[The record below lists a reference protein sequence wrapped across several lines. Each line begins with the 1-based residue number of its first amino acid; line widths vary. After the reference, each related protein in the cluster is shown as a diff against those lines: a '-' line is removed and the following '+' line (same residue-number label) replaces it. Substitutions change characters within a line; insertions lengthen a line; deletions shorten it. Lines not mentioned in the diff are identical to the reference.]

1 MKTENSRSRKLIFMV
16 ISCAFIACAM
26 LMTFVACDNKEIDDS
41 NDGVKPAR
49 TNHLSYELI
58 KNEYAIDE
66 EVTVKLAYGTCMM
79 KEGVERYILD
89 SAMEDTSVELF
100 ALNEDDDVSQSW
112 KENPTKTLILKIE
125 DFYRENYPY
134 PSETV
139 EVETTE
145 VAIPKT
151 LFVGNKGKIELVMD
165 AYGDCCCA
173 FIYYQ
178 IKDGKICLSK
188 EAERNGDRDVIIVY
202 REDVEK

>member
-125 DFYRENYPY
+125 DFYWENYPY

-139 EVETTE
+139 KAKTAE

-151 LFVGNKGKIELVMD
+151 LFVGNKGKIGLVID
-165 AYGDCCCA
+165 AFCGESCYA
-173 FIYYQ
+173 LVYYQ

-188 EAERNGDRDVIIVY
+188 EPEKTDVIIVY

>member
-66 EVTVKLAYGTCMM
+66 EVTVKLAYGTCMSREM
-79 KEGVERYILD
+79 IERNCQLR
-89 SAMEDTSVELF
+89 EDTSVEVF
-100 ALNEDDDVSQSW
+100 AYRNDWNSVSQSW
-112 KENPTKTLILKIE
+112 EENPTKTLILTIE
-125 DFYRENYPY
+125 DFFFENYPY

-139 EVETTE
+139 KAKTAE

-151 LFVGNKGKIELVMD
+151 LFVGNKGEIGLVID
-165 AYGDCCCA
+165 AFCGESCYA
-173 FIYYQ
+173 LVYYQ

-188 EAERNGDRDVIIVY
+188 EPEKTDVIIVY

>member
-66 EVTVKLAYGTCMM
+66 EVTVKLAYGTCMSREM
-79 KEGVERYILD
+79 IERNCQLR
-89 SAMEDTSVELF
+89 EDTSVEVF
-100 ALNEDDDVSQSW
+100 AYRNDWNSVSQSW
-112 KENPTKTLILKIE
+112 EENPTKTLILTIE
-125 DFYRENYPY
+125 DFFFENYPY

-139 EVETTE
+139 KAKTAE

-151 LFVGNKGKIELVMD
+151 LFVGNKGEIGLVID
-165 AYGDCCCA
+165 AFCGESCYA
-173 FIYYQ
+173 LVYYQ

-188 EAERNGDRDVIIVY
+188 EPEKTDVIIVY
-202 REDVEK
+202 KEDVEK

>member
-66 EVTVKLAYGTCMM
+66 EVTVKLAYGTCMSREM
-79 KEGVERYILD
+79 IERNCQLR
-89 SAMEDTSVELF
+89 EDTSVEVF
-100 ALNEDDDVSQSW
+100 AYRNDWNSVSQSW
-112 KENPTKTLILKIE
+112 EENPTKTLILTIE
-125 DFYRENYPY
+125 DFFFENYPY

-139 EVETTE
+139 KAKTAE

-151 LFVGNKGKIELVMD
+151 LFVGNKGEIGLVID
-165 AYGDCCCA
+165 AFCGESCYA
-173 FIYYQ
+173 LVYYQ

-188 EAERNGDRDVIIVY
+188 EPKKTDVIIVY

>member
-66 EVTVKLAYGTCMM
+66 EVTVKLAYGTCMSREM
-79 KEGVERYILD
+79 IERNCQLR
-89 SAMEDTSVELF
+89 EDTSVEVF
-100 ALNEDDDVSQSW
+100 AYRNDWNSVSQSW
-112 KENPTKTLILKIE
+112 EENPTKTLIMTIE
-125 DFYRENYPY
+125 DFFFENYPY

-139 EVETTE
+139 KAKTAE

-151 LFVGNKGKIELVMD
+151 LFVGNKGEIGLVID
-165 AYGDCCCA
+165 AFCGESCYA
-173 FIYYQ
+173 LVYYQ

-188 EAERNGDRDVIIVY
+188 EPEKTDVIIVY